1 MRARGSRMEAD
12 PSLLLTY
19 VSNQPRATEWLNLQL
34 ALRRT
39 PNTIAAYG
47 RGLDDYLSFCSRTGI
62 NPERASR
69 SDVATYV
76 HELTVRPPA
85 RGRSAVGL
93 ANATLCQRLTIIRLF
108 YEHLVEE
115 GVRPV
120 NPVGHRS
127 ASGAA
132 RRAIIQPQRRLPW
145 IPSEDDWRAI
155 VSAARDEPLRN
166 RLMLALAY
174 DAALRR
180 EELCLLRT
188 DDLDPAFRSLR
199 VRAETTKNRRE
210 RIIPY
215 SAATGE
221 LLRTYLEERRVIS
234 RARGPLFLS
243 TSRRNRAAAITPWTW
258 SKVVRGVATRA
269 GVLRFSTH
277 TLRHLCLTDLARA
290 GWELHMIAT
299 FAGHAS
305 LATTLQYIHLSGRDL
320 ASKLA
325 RGMAEVHAWR
335 VLQIDEVLGTRSC

>member
-1 MRARGSRMEAD
+1 MRVRGSRMQAD
-12 PSLLLTY
+12 PSVPLSY
-19 VSNQPRATEWLNLQL
+19 DSNQPRATEWLNLQL

-155 VSAARDEPLRN
+155 VSATRDEPLRN

-180 EELCLLRT
+180 EELCLLET
-188 DDLDPAFRSLR
+188 GCFDPAHRTLTL
-199 VRAETTKNRRE
+199 RAETTKTKRARCL
-210 RIIPY
+210 PY
-215 SAATGE
+215 SAASAE
-221 LLRTYLEERRVIS
+221 PFATYLPERR
-234 RARGPLFLS
+234 ALATTRGPLFLPTS
-243 TSRRNRAAAITPWTW
+243 TRNRATPIT
-258 SKVVRGVATRA
+258 K
-269 GVLRFSTH
+269 
-277 TLRHLCLTDLARA
+277 C
-290 GWELHMIAT
+290 
-299 FAGHAS
+299 
-305 LATTLQYIHLSGRDL
+305 
-320 ASKLA
+320 
-325 RGMAEVHAWR
+325 
-335 VLQIDEVLGTRSC
+335 RSP